1 MDPLSAISTRQTP
14 QSQRADARQVP
25 NSAGGFTFQVD
36 DRQRLRRF
44 LVLGV
49 DKGTYY
55 ASAPKLA
62 KESADFLIDLAE
74 RDHALLLDG
83 IRNVS
88 LTGAAHRQ
96 NATLFAYAI
105 ACSKGSANQRGR
117 ALGIF
122 NEIVRTGTHLF
133 IFAGYVEQFRGW
145 GRALRRAVAGWYT
158 ERPLEQL
165 AYQMLKYR
173 QREGW
178 THRDLLRLSHPK
190 VEDADRFSDRVVRA
204 GLFEWATKGEAD
216 VVPGLVRAFEE
227 VQKDPSKA
235 ALLAATKGVSWEM
248 LPTESHGEAGVWE
261 ALIQA
266 GNLPLGATLRQLPRL
281 TRLGLLDFPTS
292 TTVLDRVTRLLR
304 DREEIHRSR
313 LHPMAIL
320 IAQRT
325 YAAGRNEHGSSWIP
339 NRRIVDALDE
349 AFYLA
354 FDNVTPTG
362 KRTLLALDVS
372 GSMGSPTSSGI
383 SARDA
388 SAAMAMVTL
397 ATEEGADTVA
407 FTGSGGGWV
416 RRDQGAKAVTPLAL
430 SPRQRLDDAIR
441 TVSSLPFGSTDCAA
455 PMLYALENGL
465 QYDAFVV
472 YTDNETWEGDIHAHQ
487 ALRRYRERTGID
499 AKLVVVGMTAT
510 DFTIADPSDAG
521 MMDVVG
527 LDTATPAIISDFIR
541 G

>member
-14 QSQRADARQVP
+14 QRQRADRRQVK
-25 NSAGGFTFQVD
+25 NSAGGFTFTVD

-62 KESADFLIDLAE
+62 KENADFLIELAE
-74 RDHALLLDG
+74 RDHGLLLDV

-88 LTGAAHRQ
+88 ATGAAHRQ

-105 ACSKGSANQRGR
+105 ACSKGSANQRGK
-117 ALGIF
+117 ALAIF

-158 ERPLEQL
+158 ERPLEQIT
-165 AYQMLKYR
+165 YQMLKYR

-204 GLFEWATKGEAD
+204 GLFEWATKGEAE
-216 VVPGLVRAFEE
+216 VTPGLVRAFEE

-235 ALLAATKGVSWEM
+235 ALFAGTPGVSWEM
-248 LPTESHGEAGVWE
+248 LSTEAHNDPKVWE
-261 ALIQA
+261 ALLTA
-266 GNLPLGATLRQLPRL
+266 GNVPLGALVRQLPRL
-281 TRLGLLDFPTS
+281 TRLG
-292 TTVLDRVTRLLR
+292 VTDTLREFIVARLR
-304 DREEIHRSR
+304 DREQIRRSK

-320 IAQRT
+320 VAQRT
-325 YAAGRNEHGSSWIP
+325 YAAGRNEHGSSWRP
-339 NRRIVDALDE
+339 NRRIIDALDE

-354 FDNVTPTG
+354 FDNVEPTG

-372 GSMGSPTSSGI
+372 GSMGNLTSSGI

-397 ATEEGADTVA
+397 ATEENADTVA
-407 FTGSGGGWV
+407 FTSGSGHGGWGWNNV
-416 RRDQGAKAVTPLAL
+416 QGAKAVTPLDL
-430 SPRQRLDDAIR
+430 SPRQRLNDAIR
-441 TVSSLPFGSTDCAA
+441 TVSNLPFGGTDCAA

-465 QYDAFVV
+465 EYDAFVV
-472 YTDNETWEGDIHAHQ
+472 YTDSETWQGDIHAHQ
-487 ALRRYRERTGID
+487 ALRMYRERTGIN

-510 DFTIADPSDAG
+510 DFTIADPTDAG

-527 LDTATPAIISDFIR
+527 LDTATPAVISDFIR